1 MTNQMRTS
9 QSGIIPGRQWELRIG
24 ASGTM
29 GWISALFFVRRPGTL
44 HENWI
49 LKKKTWFIKHHVH
62 HCLHHHNNHCHH
74 HDHSLPSKPAMV
86 GHVRNF
92 WSPSWNS
99 PFAYGCICTY
109 VCLMCMSTS
118 LSPCLSVSA
127 GNCMTA
133 CHVCMPVCI
142 HSMPSIPLF
151 PWTNNLIYCREASGN
166 HS

>member
-1 MTNQMRTS
+1 MRTED
-9 QSGIIPGRQWELRIG
+9 RRIG
-24 ASGTM
+24 DNGM
-29 GWISALFFVRRPGTL
+29 NLGPFFCATTWDFAWKL
-44 HENWI
+44 DTQ
-49 LKKKTWFIKHHVH
+49 KKKWFIKHHVH
-62 HCLHHHNNHCHH
+62 HRLHHHNNHCHH

>member
-9 QSGIIPGRQWELRIG
+9 RESSQVGNGNWWSAHRGQWDESRPN
-24 ASGTM
+24 
-29 GWISALFFVRRPGTL
+29 FVRPPGAL

-49 LKKKTWFIKHHVH
+49 LKKKMWFIKHHVH

-74 HDHSLPSKPAMV
+74 HHSLPSKPAMV
-86 GHVRNF
+86 GHVRNC
-92 WSPSWNS
+92 WSPSWNN
-99 PFAYGCICTY
+99 PFACTY

-118 LSPCLSVSA
+118 LSPCLSVCA
-127 GNCMTA
+127 GSCMTA

>member
-1 MTNQMRTS
+1 MGTDDR
-9 QSGIIPGRQWELRIG
+9 RIG
-24 ASGTM
+24 DNGM
-29 GWISALFFVRRPGTL
+29 NLGP
-44 HENWI
+44 I
-49 LKKKTWFIKHHVH
+49 LCDHLGLCMKIGYYKKKKTWFIKHHVH

-74 HDHSLPSKPAMV
+74 HHSLPSKPAMV
-86 GHVRNF
+86 GHVRNC
-92 WSPSWNS
+92 WSPSWNN
-99 PFAYGCICTY
+99 PFACTY

-118 LSPCLSVSA
+118 LSPCLSVCA
-127 GNCMTA
+127 GSCMTA